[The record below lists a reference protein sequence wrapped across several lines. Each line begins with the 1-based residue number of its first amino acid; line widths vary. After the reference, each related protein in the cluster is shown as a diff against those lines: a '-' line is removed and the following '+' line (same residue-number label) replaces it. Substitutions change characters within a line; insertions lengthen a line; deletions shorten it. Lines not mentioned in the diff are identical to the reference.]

1 MASAP
6 AAVKLSMISPSEKVS
21 QREFV
26 ENGIIGP
33 KFSLDIEQLLFEFH
47 FATP

>member
-21 QREFV
+21 QRENLARISPTDKLLMPY
-26 ENGIIGP
+26 EGALIGNT
-33 KFSLDIEQLLFEFH
+33 L
-47 FATP
+47 